1 MILVAS
7 PDVTAL
13 NAFKDDPESAD
24 LHPLRES
31 GSKNYLWW
39 AHDTPR
45 RLGVALRPR
54 YPTKRW

>member
-24 LHPLRES
+24 LHPLRKS

-39 AHDTPR
+39 AYDTPR

-54 YPTKRW
+54 